1 MSAAPESLH
10 STYWDGKG
18 PIALLW
24 FGVFAGPVGWGLD
37 VSISYALVQ
46 WTCEMDH
53 PNVLHLFTL
62 LGLVIVAAGG
72 AASYWCL
79 SHTPSDASTGGGY
92 SADRSR
98 FLAILGLALT
108 AMSLALV
115 VANAVPRFILS
126 PCQQ

>member
-1 MSAAPESLH
+1 MTPADSLH
-10 STYWDGKG
+10 ATYWDSKKA
-18 PIALLW
+18 IALLW
-24 FGVFAGPVGWGLD
+24 FGVFAGPVGWALD
-37 VSISYALVQ
+37 VGISYALVQ

-53 PNVLHLFTL
+53 PNVLHLFSL
-62 LGLVIVAAGG
+62 LGLVFVAAGG

-79 SHTPSDASTGGGY
+79 ARVPSDASNEGGG

-115 VANAVPRFILS
+115 IANAVPRFILS
-126 PCQQ
+126 PCHQ